1 MIDRIEE
8 IKNYRKLVLSANKES
23 IKKEHF
29 KNLLVRLFDHHE
41 ETKRIVDVITSGAE
55 KPIFNIPRKDRLHR
69 GSADTLYNKVIIEFE
84 NNLKVSL
91 KHAKEQL
98 AGYLLG
104 EYKSGSGSD
113 YVLIASDLITW
124 RVFSIAQESL
134 EQLDE
139 LREDEVILEEI
150 ESSAFE
156 LKDGKEEEFYFWID
170 RALFKEGKQKAKLK
184 NIEAAFGHQSIVFR
198 KAYLEM
204 QNFFE
209 KIKDTGEIQVSYEQ
223 WKKSLSIAY
232 DNFNDTTNNFLIHT
246 YLSVFAKML
255 AYQVLTN
262 DEYIDESEIQGI
274 IDGSIFHRLNIN
286 NFVENDFFS
295 WIRTEE
301 ARREL
306 KEVFRRISQEL
317 STFDFA
323 DVDEDILKGVYQ
335 ELIDL
340 DTRQK
345 LGEYYTPDWL
355 CERVV
360 AEYDFKPADKILD
373 PACGS
378 GSFLRAVIDKLKRD
392 LPDANIESINAQ
404 VHGIDIHPLS
414 VQIAKTTVLLALG
427 REVRNAKKPIHLNII
442 LANTLLTPKGVENM
456 FSNQFNMEIDKEK
469 LFLDTAIFEDGKLF
483 DEALDIS
490 EELAE
495 QTANQ
500 ATLKA
505 EAFGNILK
513 NQYKGGEVKP
523 EVAEDFYQIY
533 QGLKQVKEKGRDSI
547 WKFIVQNLYKPYFL
561 ADRFDYIVGNPPWF
575 TYSSIRNESYQ
586 DTLDAL
592 AKEYNVKPAKA
603 TNYPHLEIAAIFLA
617 YCSSY
622 FLKDGGQI
630 AFVLPRSFFS
640 ADHHD
645 NTRKGESEGFILKQ
659 IWDLDKVAPLFRV
672 PSCVLFAE
680 KAEPHLSDTDKQ
692 ESKQLIFIKYTLQGI
707 AGKEFSGALSV
718 HNCNWDYAEKLLTEQ
733 DETYFYL
740 KQGNSSAFS
749 KRSISNQAVNPYKK
763 LFKQGATIVPRTF
776 YFVELIQDAPPD
788 FQDRVINV
796 KTAED
801 VLTDAKMPWKSFT
814 FSDRIES
821 RFLFRTALSKSILPF
836 ALFEPN
842 LIVLPATI
850 EKDNFGHKQIK
861 LHSAENLRDEG
872 FLHASRWFNKTE
884 KVWNDNKTEKSK
896 DMTTSD
902 RLDFQRGVIEQ
913 NLNEPYIVL
922 YNKSAKDANSTII
935 QRRDIDFELI
945 VDYTTYMFFTPIL
958 NEAYYLTAIFNS
970 ALPNKMMKDF
980 QTRGLYG
987 ARDVAKKILDI
998 YYPRFDASDAAHLK
1012 LAGLSERA
1020 HIEAKEYLE
1029 ANPPAG
1035 DLTPVKLGR
1044 LRLDIKRHL
1053 TDEMQAIDELV
1064 EKLIG

>member
-1 MIDRIEE
+1 
-8 IKNYRKLVLSANKES
+8 
-23 IKKEHF
+23 
-29 KNLLVRLFDHHE
+29 
-41 ETKRIVDVITSGAE
+41 
-55 KPIFNIPRKDRLHR
+55 
-69 GSADTLYNKVIIEFE
+69 VIIEFE

-134 EQLDE
+134 ERLDE

-150 ESSAFE
+150 ESSFFE

-490 EELAE
+490 QELAE

-533 QGLKQVKEKGRDSI
+533 QGLKRVKEKGRDSI

-575 TYSSIRNESYQ
+575 TYSSIR
-586 DTLDAL
+586 
-592 AKEYNVKPAKA
+592 
-603 TNYPHLEIAAIFLA
+603 
-617 YCSSY
+617 
-622 FLKDGGQI
+622 
-630 AFVLPRSFFS
+630 
-640 ADHHD
+640 
-645 NTRKGESEGFILKQ
+645 
-659 IWDLDKVAPLFRV
+659 
-672 PSCVLFAE
+672 
-680 KAEPHLSDTDKQ
+680 
-692 ESKQLIFIKYTLQGI
+692 
-707 AGKEFSGALSV
+707 
-718 HNCNWDYAEKLLTEQ
+718 
-733 DETYFYL
+733 
-740 KQGNSSAFS
+740 
-749 KRSISNQAVNPYKK
+749 
-763 LFKQGATIVPRTF
+763 
-776 YFVELIQDAPPD
+776 
-788 FQDRVINV
+788 
-796 KTAED
+796 
-801 VLTDAKMPWKSFT
+801 
-814 FSDRIES
+814 
-821 RFLFRTALSKSILPF
+821 
-836 ALFEPN
+836 
-842 LIVLPATI
+842 
-850 EKDNFGHKQIK
+850 
-861 LHSAENLRDEG
+861 
-872 FLHASRWFNKTE
+872 
-884 KVWNDNKTEKSK
+884 
-896 DMTTSD
+896 
-902 RLDFQRGVIEQ
+902 
-913 NLNEPYIVL
+913 
-922 YNKSAKDANSTII
+922 
-935 QRRDIDFELI
+935 
-945 VDYTTYMFFTPIL
+945 
-958 NEAYYLTAIFNS
+958 
-970 ALPNKMMKDF
+970 
-980 QTRGLYG
+980 
-987 ARDVAKKILDI
+987 
-998 YYPRFDASDAAHLK
+998 
-1012 LAGLSERA
+1012 
-1020 HIEAKEYLE
+1020 
-1029 ANPPAG
+1029 
-1035 DLTPVKLGR
+1035 
-1044 LRLDIKRHL
+1044 
-1053 TDEMQAIDELV
+1053 
-1064 EKLIG
+1064 